1 LFSFSGTLI
10 YVTVL
15 LTNAVAI
22 LSEER
27 FLARS
32 EQQQMGAYVSDV
44 NPSAGT
50 VGWSTTQL
58 PAGYDQNAYTDQVG
72 EGVKARLIVLV
83 SAVRTLLRGELMSI

>member
-1 LFSFSGTLI
+1 MALLFFSGTLI

-27 FLARS
+27 FLARI
-32 EQQQMGAYVSDV
+32 
-44 NPSAGT
+44 
-50 VGWSTTQL
+50 GWSTTQL
-58 PAGYDQNAYTDQVG
+58 PAGYDQNAYADQVG

-83 SAVRTLLRGELMSI
+83 SAVRTLLRAPLIMVNMVLILYELLLG

>member
-1 LFSFSGTLI
+1 MALLFFSGTLI

-32 EQQQMGAYVSDV
+32 EQQHLGVYVSDV
-44 NPSAGT
+44 NPE
-50 VGWSTTQL
+50 QL
-58 PAGYDQNAYTDQVG
+58 DGPQHTYLPVMTKMPMRTRL
-72 EGVKARLIVLV
+72 EKA
-83 SAVRTLLRGELMSI
+83 